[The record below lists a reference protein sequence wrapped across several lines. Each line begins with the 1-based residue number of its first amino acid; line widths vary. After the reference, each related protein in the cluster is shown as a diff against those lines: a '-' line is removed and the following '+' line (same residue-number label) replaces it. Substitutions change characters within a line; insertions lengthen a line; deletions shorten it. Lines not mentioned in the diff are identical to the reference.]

1 MTQVL
6 NAGALALTA
15 AAVVAGALVLVVTRQ
30 LRQAL
35 PVLLE
40 FLTAAGLLRLSA
52 SPTWTSLLVA
62 AAVVGLRHLLT
73 AGLGVSA
80 SAGPARR
87 TG

>member
-1 MTQVL
+1 MTTIL

-15 AAVVAGALVLVVTRQ
+15 AAVVAGALVLLVTHQ

-40 FLTAAGLLRLSA
+40 FLTAAGLVRLSA
-52 SPTWTSLLVA
+52 SPTWANLLVA
-62 AAVVGLRHLLT
+62 AVVVGLRHLLA
-73 AGLGVSA
+73 AGLTA
-80 SAGPARR
+80 SAGAVRR